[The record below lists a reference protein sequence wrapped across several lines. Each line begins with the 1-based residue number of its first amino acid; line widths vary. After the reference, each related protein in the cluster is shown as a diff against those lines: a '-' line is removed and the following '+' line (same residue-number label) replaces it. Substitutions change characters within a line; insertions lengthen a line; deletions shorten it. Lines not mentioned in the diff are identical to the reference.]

1 MSLNSMRESFHA
13 SGKWLLGLVTIAML
27 FLSYSGIGSIFGQRK
42 AAQSSQ
48 APAASD
54 TVATVNGEPIT
65 RRVYDKDYS
74 DAKQMQQMY
83 QQGASG
89 VLSDGQS
96 KSQALQTAIHDQELV
111 IAAQNA
117 GVTATS
123 ADLDKARNGQLVDM
137 RTELGLPASASVDDI
152 NTALSKY
159 SSQTVNELIP
169 DSGLR
174 NDVLKQKYQQQLTA
188 SSMPTAVDMDN
199 YYKSVHTRHI
209 LISNKTRPDAQAL
222 NQAQQIIAKIK
233 AGGDFAALAKQYSD
247 DTVTKIKGGDDGFVD
262 ASTGYATDFMNAAY
276 ALKAGQTTPQP
287 VLSPEF
293 GYFIIQTL
301 AVKDTHPADFQKNK
315 ANYQQQVAQSME
327 SKAEQSAIAQVATT
341 AKVDVKDPLLRAF
354 YAFSQP
360 VAPGQT
366 RATQEASIV
375 ADLNQALPSASYSDK
390 ALIYAVLALQ
400 AKQKNDIKGQ
410 IADLNNAV
418 DASSNDAQLHMM
430 LGDAYRTSGDA
441 KSALAQYAL
450 ASDNSYNSPSVHMQ
464 LQQTYTAMKQPLLAA
479 KEAQLERQ
487 IAQAQQQ
494 SQPQLPAG
502 FGGAGAGAVPVQAG
516 QSRTVALTAP
526 KAAAKN
532 APRQ

>member
-1 MSLNSMRESFHA
+1 MTRTTSKRSRAADVSA
-13 SGKWLLGLVTIAML
+13 GRVGRA
-27 FLSYSGIGSIFGQRK
+27 QRR
-42 AAQSSQ
+42 Q
-48 APAASD
+48 
-54 TVATVNGEPIT
+54 T
-65 RRVYDKDYS
+65 
-74 DAKQMQQMY
+74 
-83 QQGASG
+83 
-89 VLSDGQS
+89 
-96 KSQALQTAIHDQELV
+96 KSQALQTAIQRQEQV

-117 GVTATS
+117 GRDGDLGGSETRRGRAAGS
-123 ADLDKARNGQLVDM
+123 AADS
-137 RTELGLPASASVDDI
+137 TGLPASASVDDI

-159 SSQTVNELIP
+159 SGAQTVDELIP

-174 NDVLKQKYQQQLTA
+174 NDVLKQKYEQQLTA

-262 ASTGYATDFMNAAY
+262 ANTGYATDFMNAAY

-375 ADLNQALPSASYSDK
+375 ADLNQALPSANYSDK

-400 AKQKNDIKGQ
+400 AKQKNDTKGQ

-502 FGGAGAGAVPVQAG
+502 VGGAGVGAGAVPVQAG
-516 QSRTVALTAP
+516 QSKTVALTTP